1 MLLAAAA
8 GGRSDHGI
16 RPCRAREDV
25 VVLICCARLRWRADL
40 RGLPTGAV
48 AGVWT
53 KFSNI
58 RANLSERGD
67 MRGATPRATE
77 AGTHAAAG
85 TRRTRC
91 RIDVHRAPSSRTAMS
106 HGDSAAAHHICA
118 WLHRDAS
125 RAAPRSH
132 ASGAPRALCD
142 GAARAIRVDMA
153 WRLRELVRADQ
164 RRFVRS
170 TDYRRARKRAS
181 WATASYT
188 SGLDETGCA
197 GRRFS
202 FGG

>member
-1 MLLAAAA
+1 M
-8 GGRSDHGI
+8 
-16 RPCRAREDV
+16 
-25 VVLICCARLRWRADL
+25 

-53 KFSNI
+53 EFSNI
-58 RANLSERGD
+58 RANLSERGGERAD
-67 MRGATPRATE
+67 MRGATPHATE
-77 AGTHAAAG
+77 ADTHAAAG
-85 TRRTRC
+85 RRRTRC
-91 RIDVHRAPSSRTAMS
+91 RIGVHRAPSSRTAMS

-125 RAAPRSH
+125 RAAHRSD
-132 ASGAPRALCD
+132 ASVDPRALCD
-142 GAARAIRVDMA
+142 GAAGAIRADMA
-153 WRLRELVRADQ
+153 WRLRKLVRADQ